1 MTKNVSI
8 TIDIDVARIML
19 GVAGVKSNKIKEAS
33 DDDIFEKVLSLI
45 GCYGATF
52 KIEKE

>member
-1 MTKNVSI
+1 MTKTVKV

-19 GVAGVKSNKIKEAS
+19 GVAGFNSNKIKEAS
-33 DDDIFEKVLSLI
+33 DDEIFEKVLSLI